1 MALAYKVLGQ
11 SSPAANT
18 ATSLYTVPSARE
30 AIVNTLTICNR
41 ANTAATY
48 RIAVRPAGASLA
60 NQHYVIF
67 DNTVGALD
75 TVQPDIKLS
84 LAATDIIEV
93 YGSTNTISFMAS
105 GVEIS

>member
-30 AIVNTLTICNR
+30 AIVNTLTVCNR
-41 ANTAATY
+41 ANAAATY

-60 NQHYVIF
+60 NQHYVIY

-75 TVQPDIKLS
+75 TVQPDITLS
-84 LAATDIIEV
+84 LAATDVLEV